1 LIGKIFEDKELLE
14 IEKDGKKLDLVVEN
28 AGISMRCE
36 FKDYNFDN
44 HVSILNVNVN
54 GPYKHIQGIV

>member
-1 LIGKIFEDKELLE
+1 
-14 IEKDGKKLDLVVEN
+14 
-28 AGISMRCE
+28 MRCE